1 MRKKYLSVLIGMT
14 LISLPYVTFGEGAE
28 TAQSNSD
35 SSAPSATLADY
46 VMDDLVITGQREK
59 VLQGA
64 YARNNTTFGLL
75 GNRDVIDT
83 PASAMVIGPR
93 TVESFT
99 ASTLPLDKV
108 LSVNPS
114 IRMAG
119 SNLHND
125 FTYRGIRS
133 NGTSSLINGIPGLM
147 TQFNAP
153 TYAMDHIE
161 FLDGPSGG
169 YTGSA
174 IQYES
179 TAAGGMVNFV
189 TKKAGDEPRL
199 IYKQTF
205 TGRSNMG
212 EYIDVSKRFGAQK
225 QWGVRV
231 NAENLRGETGV
242 KGERVN
248 AASIYVNV
256 DHKTTHHNTNL
267 FMGYRDGEVENGMRW
282 FKLGNV
288 DTLPKAPSGKNNY
301 SFDGMYKSTYGYILG
316 LNHEQKLNK
325 TTTLFFNGG
334 LNHNNLDNNI
344 MAKFSSYTLNNS
356 NGDFNLE
363 YQIGGTPQN
372 TYYAQVG
379 TRHEFGSPSVK
390 HKVTV
395 AFDKSW
401 KQRESGITPNYNN
414 GTNNFGVL
422 GTGNLYTGLNQ
433 TSMPITKYRT
443 GLAARQ
449 QMWGVTALD
458 EISYKKW
465 NLVLGVHHHSA
476 TTNNY
481 NNKTGNL
488 VSSNTSSSTSP
499 TYALM
504 YKPNDN
510 WSIYGSHSEYFDAGT
525 PVGNAYR
532 NAGAILPPAKTK
544 QNEIGVKYQNNG
556 LLTTLSLFDIK
567 MATNIV
573 VNRTVAGNAGTWLL
587 QDGAD
592 RHKGVEWT
600 INGRLAKKWSVFGG
614 AMYLNAKKEKTTGGR
629 QDGTRVSAQP
639 YWSGT
644 VGVEYNPNAK
654 WGLMTRMTYFGDSYI
669 RNGASKLVNV
679 PSYTV
684 FDAGVRYKTKWKDS
698 SAVFSLMAYNL
709 FNKNYWMASR
719 GDQVY
724 VATPRTYMMS
734 AQFEL

>member
-1 MRKKYLSVLIGMT
+1 MT

-231 NAENLRGETGV
+231 NAENLRG
-242 KGERVN
+242 
-248 AASIYVNV
+248 
-256 DHKTTHHNTNL
+256 
-267 FMGYRDGEVENGMRW
+267 
-282 FKLGNV
+282 
-288 DTLPKAPSGKNNY
+288 
-301 SFDGMYKSTYGYILG
+301 
-316 LNHEQKLNK
+316 
-325 TTTLFFNGG
+325 
-334 LNHNNLDNNI
+334 
-344 MAKFSSYTLNNS
+344 
-356 NGDFNLE
+356 
-363 YQIGGTPQN
+363 
-372 TYYAQVG
+372 
-379 TRHEFGSPSVK
+379 
-390 HKVTV
+390 
-395 AFDKSW
+395 
-401 KQRESGITPNYNN
+401 
-414 GTNNFGVL
+414 
-422 GTGNLYTGLNQ
+422 
-433 TSMPITKYRT
+433 
-443 GLAARQ
+443 
-449 QMWGVTALD
+449 
-458 EISYKKW
+458 
-465 NLVLGVHHHSA
+465 
-476 TTNNY
+476 
-481 NNKTGNL
+481 
-488 VSSNTSSSTSP
+488 
-499 TYALM
+499 
-504 YKPNDN
+504 
-510 WSIYGSHSEYFDAGT
+510 
-525 PVGNAYR
+525 
-532 NAGAILPPAKTK
+532 
-544 QNEIGVKYQNNG
+544 
-556 LLTTLSLFDIK
+556 
-567 MATNIV
+567 
-573 VNRTVAGNAGTWLL
+573 
-587 QDGAD
+587 
-592 RHKGVEWT
+592 
-600 INGRLAKKWSVFGG
+600 
-614 AMYLNAKKEKTTGGR
+614 
-629 QDGTRVSAQP
+629 
-639 YWSGT
+639 
-644 VGVEYNPNAK
+644 
-654 WGLMTRMTYFGDSYI
+654 
-669 RNGASKLVNV
+669 
-679 PSYTV
+679 
-684 FDAGVRYKTKWKDS
+684 
-698 SAVFSLMAYNL
+698 
-709 FNKNYWMASR
+709 
-719 GDQVY
+719 
-724 VATPRTYMMS
+724 
-734 AQFEL
+734 